1 MQFGDFLGNDRLK
14 ERLSAAFSKGAV
26 SHCYL
31 ISGPAGSGKKT
42 LARVLGA
49 ALQCESAAPPC
60 MACPACR
67 KALNGQHPDIITV
80 DDPDRRTIPVDLV
93 RKMSADASIRPNEGR
108 RKVYLIP
115 RAQDMLA
122 PAQNALLKIIEE
134 PPPYGAFLLL
144 ADNADVLL
152 PTVRSRC
159 VELALSPLSDEILR
173 AALRARAPEA
183 QAHEIDYAVSAS
195 DGYLGRALEQLSDAA
210 LPESTVRFLEAF
222 AARSDLA
229 LLQVTT
235 SLEKRKREEL
245 EQELIHWQQLIF
257 SALRNPAAAAPS
269 GARLAAARTQAELLE
284 AIEAL
289 RQARDYLAA
298 NVSVAMICAMLSVR
312 LR

>member
-31 ISGPAGSGKKT
+31 ISGPTGSGKKT
-42 LARVLGA
+42 LSRILGA
-49 ALQCESAAPPC
+49 ALQCESADAPC
-60 MACPACR
+60 MRCPACR

-80 DDPDRRTIPVDLV
+80 FDPDHRYLPVDMI
-93 RKMSADASIRPNEGR
+93 RAMSADASVRPNEGR
-108 RKVYLIP
+108 RKVYLIGQEMQP
-115 RAQDMLA
+115 

-144 ADNADVLL
+144 TDNADTML

-159 VELALSPLSDEILR
+159 VELALSPLSEATLR
-173 AALRARAPEA
+173 AELRRRNPEA
-183 QAHEIDYAVSAS
+183 REHEIDYAVSAS
-195 DGYLGRALEQLSDAA
+195 DGYLGRALDQLTDAA
-210 LPESTVRFLEAF
+210 MPESTERFLEAF
-222 AARSDLA
+222 AARSDLQ

-235 SLEKRKREEL
+235 SLEKRKRDEL
-245 EQELIHWQQLIF
+245 EQEILRWQQQIVA
-257 SALRNPAAAAPS
+257 ALRNPATAAPS

-284 AIEAL
+284 AIEAIRL
-289 RQARDYLAA
+289 AREYLAA
-298 NVSVAMICAMLSVR
+298 NGNVAMICGMLSVR